1 MDSNLDILKK
11 RILIE
16 NSLNEIKFHGVGV
29 GDILCYELLIYADRI
44 SNINPLTLREKIS
57 IWSYKY
63 GFRIKPG
70 NTKKFDFTNQI
81 MWVPTNF
88 YEKFIE
94 FYLPFSEL
102 KIDNVTFK
110 LFHNDRSQKG
120 TDFFY
125 DLHLTFQQYLF
136 WKKEFK
142 NVISSIIQLL
152 NNNLIKGLINEKQK
166 KLLIN
171 RFIIKS
177 QSVIQIDSLF
187 KNSKPLAVITD
198 YDRQNFNSLVINIAR
213 KYNIPTFT
221 FIHGSTIPVNN
232 FVPFLADHCFFW
244 GEFHVNQFKYFIDS
258 KKKYAIVGNP
268 KFTRANPETKS
279 KVCKKIGISEMD
291 STITLATN
299 KAFND
304 YLEQARLFCEAV
316 KNTNWLPII
325 KLHQVE
331 NKEEYENLKTICPK
345 LLIFKD
351 DLSLNEIFAL
361 SDFFLVQN
369 STIAIEA
376 IMKGVPL
383 AIFNPLNNESGICGL
398 ILKKSNT
405 INFKSS
411 IALNQF
417 LKKSD
422 KENIKSKI
430 DIDSQNN
437 FLKNYCKYFGRDS
450 VEQVEKYLRKEIHFN
465 E

>member
-1 MDSNLDILKK
+1 MDSNIDILNK
-11 RILIE
+11 RIFIE
-16 NSLNEIKFHGVGV
+16 NSLNEIKFQGIGVGS
-29 GDILCYELLIYADRI
+29 ILCYELLINADRNSKI
-44 SNINPLTLREKIS
+44 KPLTLREKIS

-63 GFRIKPG
+63 GFRIKIG
-70 NTKKFDFTNQI
+70 NIIKFDFTNQI

-88 YEKFIE
+88 HEKFIE

-102 KIDNVTFK
+102 KIDNTTFK
-110 LFHNDRSQKG
+110 LFHKDKNKKE
-120 TDFFY
+120 TDFYY
-125 DLHLTFQQYLF
+125 DFHLTFRQYLF
-136 WKKEFK
+136 WKKEFI
-142 NVISSIIQLL
+142 NVLPFVIELL
-152 NNNLIKGLINEKQK
+152 NSYIIKGLINEKQK
-166 KLLIN
+166 KLLIY

-177 QSVIQIDSLF
+177 QYIVQIDSLF
-187 KNSKPLAVITD
+187 RKSKPLAVITD
-198 YDRQNFNSLVINIAR
+198 FDRNNFNSLVINIAR

-221 FIHGSTIPVNN
+221 FIHGSTIPINN

-244 GEFHVNQFKYFIDS
+244 GESHVNQFKHFIDS
-258 KKKYAIVGNP
+258 KKKYTIVGNP
-268 KFTRANPETKS
+268 KFSRTNPETKS

-291 STITLATN
+291 STIILATN
-299 KAFND
+299 KAFSN
-304 YLEQARLFCEAV
+304 YFEQARLFCEAV

-331 NKEEYENLKTICPK
+331 DKKEYEILKSICPK

-351 DLSLNEIFAL
+351 ELNLNEIFAL

-369 STIAIEA
+369 STIVIEA

-398 ILKKSNT
+398 ILEKSNT
-405 INFKSS
+405 INFESA

-417 LKKSD
+417 LKKSE

-437 FLKNYCKYFGRDS
+437 FLKNYCKYFDSDS
-450 VEQVEKYLRKEIHFN
+450 VEQIKKYLRKEIHFN